1 MMLFQLV
8 CLAWVFFRAP
18 SLRAGVYFLSGL
30 ADVRWRP
37 EYLAASEFLA
47 LFSVPL
53 FLMDLLLEHSGE
65 EYIFQLRSPVFRTAV
80 AMAITVAI
88 ALFSG
93 NQANAFIYFQF

>member
-1 MMLFQLV
+1 
-8 CLAWVFFRAP
+8 
-18 SLRAGVYFLSGL
+18 
-30 ADVRWRP
+30 
-37 EYLAASEFLA
+37 
-47 LFSVPL
+47 
-53 FLMDLLLEHSGE
+53 MDLLLEHSGE